1 MQKSILLVFA
11 TMICG
16 AVFAENVRFNQ
27 FGTHIPARPDLEVRW
42 NPPTDSLP
50 SQIWVYH
57 LLPRKPSAEMISY
70 LKSLCSFT
78 EDDRIDSSANGMMFR
93 TPDNSRHLWISSA
106 GDVYYESLIHYGLT
120 NLIEAVPDEGQAL
133 KRVKQILPKFGISL
147 SDIDRKDDSNE
158 PWFICFDSERL
169 YFVKPQ
175 TITNTEFR
183 TVRFHRA
190 VDGISFIGLGRGGNC
205 QIDFGDHGK
214 ITKIDMSWRN
224 AARVKS
230 YATLSP
236 AEMIYSLR
244 QGRAVQGYLSMNSRG
259 IDWKSAKSVTVNH
272 VWARYYAGDIDHPS
286 DILEPF
292 AVLDSSVETG
302 HGPEKVEIDC
312 PIIEETAP

>member
-1 MQKSILLVFA
+1 MLGISRPTIAIIILANRILRSFLRSRAMRLVSATRFKAIQYLPALGLTIGSKSILNCDMQKSILLVFA

-158 PWFICFDSERL
+158 PWFICFDS
-169 YFVKPQ
+169 Q
-175 TITNTEFR
+175 
-183 TVRFHRA
+183 
-190 VDGISFIGLGRGGNC
+190 S
-205 QIDFGDHGK
+205 
-214 ITKIDMSWRN
+214 
-224 AARVKS
+224 
-230 YATLSP
+230 
-236 AEMIYSLR
+236 
-244 QGRAVQGYLSMNSRG
+244 
-259 IDWKSAKSVTVNH
+259 
-272 VWARYYAGDIDHPS
+272 
-286 DILEPF
+286 
-292 AVLDSSVETG
+292 
-302 HGPEKVEIDC
+302 
-312 PIIEETAP
+312 